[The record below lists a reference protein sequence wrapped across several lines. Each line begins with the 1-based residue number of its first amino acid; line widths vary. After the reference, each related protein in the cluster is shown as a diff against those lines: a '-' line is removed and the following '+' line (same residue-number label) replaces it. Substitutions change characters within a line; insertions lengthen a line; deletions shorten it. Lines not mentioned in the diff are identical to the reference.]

1 MVRYTVRASFP
12 NADLLQTYIR
22 WLCDGHVQQVIA
34 GGASGAEVIRL
45 DAEPGLEHAAE
56 VRYRFAT
63 REALD
68 RYLRE
73 FAPALRA
80 EGLAKFGPSTGAAF
94 VRTIGF
100 AAFTL

>member
-12 NADLLQTYIR
+12 SGELVEAYVN
-22 WLCDGHVQQVIA
+22 WLTSGHVQQVLA
-34 GGASGAEVIRL
+34 GGAQGVEVIRL
-45 DAEPGLEHAAE
+45 DAEVGPMQSVE

-63 REALD
+63 RASLE
-68 RYLRE
+68 RYLKE

-94 VRTIGF
+94 VRTIGDVR
-100 AAFTL
+100 FTL